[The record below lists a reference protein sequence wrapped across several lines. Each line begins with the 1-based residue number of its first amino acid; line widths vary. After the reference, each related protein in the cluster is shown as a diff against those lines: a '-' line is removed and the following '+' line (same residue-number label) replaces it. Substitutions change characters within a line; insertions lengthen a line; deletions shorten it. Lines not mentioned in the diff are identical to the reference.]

1 MRVDIYECD
10 RLDLKSIQALRDPI
24 KNAIVLGILAVFCF
38 EARATSEVSVVDTAP
53 ESIAPI
59 QAPFVMPQFKRP
71 VFPDRTFDIRDYG
84 AVEGGE
90 VKNTRAINRAI
101 LAASKAGGGRV
112 LIPNGTWLT
121 GAIHLKSQVNLHL
134 SDEAMLLFNP
144 ELKDYLP
151 AVFSRHEGMECYK
164 PSGLIYALQCENI
177 AITGKGRLH
186 GQGKPW
192 WGNRDTRKMSLNGK
206 TVTDGTKRLNE
217 LCTAGVPVSQR
228 RLDGSA
234 GDFIRP
240 SFINPVK
247 CSNVFIEG
255 ITVLYGPM
263 WTVNPVYCENV
274 IIRKVTVRTEGDY
287 GHTPNGDGINPDSCK
302 NVLIEYCDM
311 DTGDDCFTIKS
322 GRAED
327 GLRVGRPCENI
338 VIRHCQ
344 GRQGH
349 GGVVIGSET
358 SGGIRNIYIHDCTF
372 NGTDRGLRFKTARG
386 RGAVI
391 ENIWA
396 QNIHMGRIVKE
407 AIIVNTLR
415 YTDRYPAHPLTDR
428 TPTYRNLNFRNIT
441 CEYAQKAAIRII
453 GLPEKPMQG
462 LQFDNISVK
471 GTAGVQVQDAGD
483 IQFNN
488 MHIVADQGPAFQFDE
503 CFDVEI
509 NRDKAPEDKNQFVHL
524 IGDKTAGIKLYNM
537 PIESSVT
544 QGEADWLWHKL
555 RFLGMALEQRIEQR
569 QHNTGVQ
576 ETEGTK

>member
-1 MRVDIYECD
+1 MPLLKTPYFVIYT
-10 RLDLKSIQALRDPI
+10 LALI
-24 KNAIVLGILAVFCF
+24 AM
-38 EARATSEVSVVDTAP
+38 TAP
-53 ESIAPI
+53 VFGAHASTVESIVDRAPETIAPI
-59 QAPFVMPQFKRP
+59 EAAFDMPQFKRP

-101 LAASKAGGGRV
+101 KIASEAGGGRV
-112 LIPNGTWLT
+112 LIPDGTWLT
-121 GAIHLKSQVNLHL
+121 GAIHLKSHVNLHL
-134 SDEAMLLFNP
+134 SDEALVLFNP

-164 PSGLIYALQCENI
+164 PSGLIYALQCDNI
-177 AITGKGRLH
+177 AITGKGQLH

-192 WGNRDTRKMSLNGK
+192 WGSRGTRQMNLNGK
-206 TVTDGTKRLNE
+206 TVTDGTKRLND
-217 LCTAGVPVSQR
+217 LCTQGVPVKKR
-228 RLDGSA
+228 RLDGSE

-247 CSNVFIEG
+247 CTNVFIED

-274 IIRKVTVRTEGDY
+274 IIRKVKVKTEGDY

-327 GLRVGRPCENI
+327 GLRVGRACENI

-386 RGAVI
+386 RGAII
-391 ENIWA
+391 ENIWVED
-396 QNIHMGRIVKE
+396 IHMGEIVKE

-441 CEYAQKAAIRII
+441 CQYAKKAAIRII
-453 GLPEKPMQG
+453 GLPEKPMKA
-462 LQFDNISVK
+462 LRFENISIK
-471 GTAGVQVQDAGD
+471 ASAGIQVQDACN
-483 IQFNN
+483 IRFNN
-488 MHIVADQGPAFQFDE
+488 MQIVADEGPVYQFDE
-503 CFDVEI
+503 CCDIQI
-509 NRDKAPEDKNQFVHL
+509 NKDRDPENKNLFVHL
-524 IGDKTAGIKLYNM
+524 IGKKTANIELYNM
-537 PIESSVT
+537 AINTSVT
-544 QGEADWLWHKL
+544 HQQADWLWRKL
-555 RFLGMALEQRIEQR
+555 NSLGDALQQRIRQR
-569 QHNTGVQ
+569 QRDVAP
-576 ETEGTK
+576 EEMEE